1 MTSYTDALYGDMDI
15 STSRVNSAVEYNNS
29 NGGGGED
36 EEIGDDSL
44 KIPITSSSSSN
55 NDLFVEIFP
64 EEIPSI
70 SPSTLMT
77 VLKDESAPMSTWAD
91 AAVLYAQC
99 GKARDGLYLLQ
110 EACSLESVLRGDK
123 NDRVRLLAS
132 TGIAH
137 LSQMKGG
144 GGISSGG
151 TSTDNK
157 LSTAEQALGDNQE
170 NKAMADDRFTQATRI
185 DQLYPMTWVG
195 KGMLNAFNGRLDQA
209 RYFFDTTLKHVGP
222 VLPALLG
229 MASVEFYEK
238 NYSKALKLYGT
249 AMQLFPSSKKYSASI
264 RVGFGLCCYKLGQVD
279 RARAAFQR
287 AHEMDPQN
295 VEAMTYVAVLSLNAL
310 GDCNFLSSA
319 TKQEEIYLQQQEE
332 AIKLLSV
339 AHLMDRNNATVQ
351 LRLADHYFWKWE
363 LVSGV
368 KITMSSSSPKVMAT
382 TIPLHL
388 EPGERIRIGT
398 DFETVVL
405 PSSSSSLE
413 EEAEQVGG
421 RTSFTLRDAWPYE
434 SAGKGSWLS
443 SAYPTS
449 FVSLS
454 PAGFLN

>member
-1 MTSYTDALYGDMDI
+1 MTSYTDSLYSGLDFSKSKAM
-15 STSRVNSAVEYNNS
+15 NNS
-29 NGGGGED
+29 MAYNEEGE
-36 EEIGDDSL
+36 EEDDGGDDSL
-44 KIPITSSSSSN
+44 KIPITSSSSSKE
-55 NDLFVEIFP
+55 LFVEIFP
-64 EEIPSI
+64 EEMSSI
-70 SPSTLMT
+70 SPSTLIT
-77 VLKDESAPMSTWAD
+77 VLKDESAPMSTWTD

-99 GKARDGLYLLQ
+99 GKARDGLFMLQ
-110 EACSLESVLRGDK
+110 EACSMESVLRGDK

-144 GGISSGG
+144 GGIGSSGNTTKSSSGG
-151 TSTDNK
+151 SAVVATT
-157 LSTAEQALGDNQE
+157 TAAEQALGDNLE
-170 NKAMADDRFTQATRI
+170 NKAMADDRFTQATRM

-229 MASVEFYEK
+229 LASVEFYEK
-238 NYSKALKLYGT
+238 NYQKALKLYGT
-249 AMQLFPSSKKYSASI
+249 AMQLFPSSKRYSASI

-310 GDCNFLSSA
+310 GDCNFSSSA

-339 AHLMDRNNATVQ
+339 AHLLDRNNATVQ

-363 LVSGV
+363 FVSGV
-368 KITMSSSSPKVMAT
+368 KVSISSSSPKVMVT
-382 TIPLHL
+382 TVPLHL

-398 DFETVVL
+398 DFETVVSQ
-405 PSSSSSLE
+405 PSSSVSAVAE

-434 SAGKGSWLS
+434 SAGKG
-443 SAYPTS
+443 
-449 FVSLS
+449 F
-454 PAGFLN
+454 